1 MIAVIAALIIV
12 LGAAGGVI
20 FFFQQEE
27 PQMIAQG
34 QAEEADPLEAEED
47 YQVLQGE
54 AVTQAEDPA
63 QNQVDFEEL
72 QKINPDV
79 YAWIQ
84 IPGTNI
90 NYPIL
95 QSVTEADDY
104 YLNTTIDGKTG
115 YPGSIYTEKYNSTS
129 FTDPVTVIYGHNMKE
144 GTMFADLHKY
154 TDKTF
159 F

>member
-1 MIAVIAALIIV
+1 MKKTKKIVIAVIAALIIV

-27 PQMIAQG
+27 PQMLAQE
-34 QAEEADPLEAEED
+34 QAEEADPLEAEKD
-47 YQVLQGE
+47 YQALQGE
-54 AVTQAEDPA
+54 AVTQEEDPA
-63 QNQVDFEEL
+63 ENQVDFKEL

-129 FTDPVTVIYGHNMKE
+129 FTDPVRQDI
-144 GTMFADLHKY
+144 F
-154 TDKTF
+154 
-159 F
+159 